1 MRKLI
6 VLIIVFIIL
15 LMLIPKTS
23 NNQLQTNR
31 LLTPTQSAGLESFT
45 YPNSKVISS
54 NSNVLVLE
62 SSDSANAVTNW
73 YKQQIRTEGMN
84 TTSFVTTN
92 TNGNVLNKLVGS
104 NSYKKIDVEIRQE
117 SNQSAV
123 KMIIYVN

>member
-1 MRKLI
+1 
-6 VLIIVFIIL
+6 
-15 LMLIPKTS
+15 MLIPKTS